1 MGKSPY
7 ADITMGLT
15 TNLNYKQWDLNI
27 ATRASLGNYV
37 YDNVSSANASL
48 DRVYSDNILRNT
60 PSTYYD
66 TLLSARTTQTM
77 LSDMY
82 LHDASFFKID
92 NITLGYNFPETNK
105 LKVRLYAT
113 MQNVLTLS
121 KYKGLD
127 PEVFGG
133 IDNNVYP
140 RPKTYL
146 FGINLNF

>member
-1 MGKSPY
+1 
-7 ADITMGLT
+7 
-15 TNLNYKQWDLNI
+15 
-27 ATRASLGNYV
+27 
-37 YDNVSSANASL
+37 
-48 DRVYSDNILRNT
+48 
-60 PSTYYD
+60 
-66 TLLSARTTQTM
+66 
-77 LSDMY
+77 MY

-92 NITLGYNFPETNK
+92 NITLGYNFPEANK

-113 MQNVLTLS
+113 MQNVLTVS